1 MKMKTIAKSALAGFV
16 TALFIYTLLINPA
29 TFAAE
34 EIRRKYP
41 DAWFS
46 TSLAVMGASLILAV
60 VAFSTVYRDLATG
73 RSFTGKRC
81 SVALLVTN
89 FIGAALY
96 VFMSSS
102 AWAIP
107 EEHGLVPISGEPFV
121 WAIAVFPIWGLF
133 ILLNLIWGAFIIA
146 RKKWW
151 GGRFWLLTIPIWL
164 VAAIIDFAHH

>member
-16 TALFIYTLLINPA
+16 TALFSYTLLVNPA

-46 TSLAVMGASLILAV
+46 DLIVWYVSFAVIGASLILAV
-60 VAFSTVYRDLATG
+60 VAFSKVYRHLATD

-89 FIGAALY
+89 FIGAVLY
-96 VFMSSS
+96 VFVSSFG
-102 AWAIP
+102 WVDPRIP
-107 EEHGLVPISGEPFV
+107 DSVSGEP
-121 WAIAVFPIWGLF
+121 
-133 ILLNLIWGAFIIA
+133 LIWRSAFFP
-146 RKKWW
+146 RS
-151 GGRFWLLTIPIWL
+151 GDCSFY
-164 VAAIIDFAHH
+164 